1 MIQRIQTLYLL
12 LIVVLGIALCFLPV
26 VQLTTP
32 EEAAQQHIYEMKAI
46 GLEELGIRN
55 EELGIGDEA
64 QSFNGSLTA
73 INGEKLNGG
82 VSQTTSQENFNSSL
96 MDVNGESPAIDG
108 APAAV
113 GLNGLWGLLLTTL
126 CIPVLA
132 LVDIFLYRKR
142 ILQARLNI
150 FLAVL
155 CVGYYGILA
164 MFIWFAKMNLG
175 TTEWHLYAWSGI
187 PLICLVLTL
196 MATRRILKDEAL
208 VRAADRLR

>member
-12 LIVVLGIALCFLPV
+12 LVVALGIALCFLPV

-32 EEAAQQHIYEMKAI
+32 QEATQQRMYEMKAI
-46 GLEELGIRN
+46 GLHEVLIHN
-55 EELGIGDEA
+55 EGTTDIQENTGETVCNTISTEGTTGNGE
-64 QSFNGSLTA
+64 SFDDSLTD
-73 INGEKLNGG
+73 INGEQVVSGDTPTLNG
-82 VSQTTSQENFNSSL
+82 
-96 MDVNGESPAIDG
+96 I
-108 APAAV
+108 
-113 GLNGLWGLLLTTL
+113 WGLLLTTL

-150 FLAVL
+150 FLSVL

-175 TTEWHLYAWSGI
+175 TTEWHLYVWSGI